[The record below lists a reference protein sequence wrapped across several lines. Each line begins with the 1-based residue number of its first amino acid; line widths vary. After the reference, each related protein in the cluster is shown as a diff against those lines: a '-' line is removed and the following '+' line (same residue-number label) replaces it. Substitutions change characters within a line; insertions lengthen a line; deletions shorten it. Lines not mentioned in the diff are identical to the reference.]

1 MSVTE
6 QQTLAIEALV
16 RRRCDELGLTPP
28 ELIRRCGYQN
38 VSKGLAAA

>member
-16 RRRCDELGLTPP
+16 RRRCDELGLTPAR
-28 ELIRRCGYQN
+28 LDTSLR
-38 VSKGLAAA
+38 VSERVEGLAAA